1 VSERGRGRPAV
12 VQGEKRTRSTLPLLA
27 LVTAL
32 GLLGPAPARAD
43 RPLAQA
49 PAPAFRVRDLAGH
62 ELSLAALRARG
73 PVLIDFWATWC
84 EPCRAALTELED
96 WRLRYGP
103 RGLGIVAV
111 SVDGPRNLAKVRPF
125 VARLHLGCPVVI
137 DDDGR
142 LQALYQVSQ
151 LPLAVLV
158 DTAGRIVTTRVGYRR
173 GETGLAQRIES
184 LLPADSTASGS
195 PR

>member
-1 VSERGRGRPAV
+1 MRRLPRAV
-12 VQGEKRTRSTLPLLA
+12 ARA
-27 LVTAL
+27 AL
-32 GLLGPAPARAD
+32 GLALSVLLAHAARPA
-43 RPLAQA
+43 LAA
-49 PAPAFRVRDLAGH
+49 GSRELASAPAFRVRDLAGH
-62 ELSLAALRARG
+62 EVSLAALRARG

-84 EPCRAALTELED
+84 EPCRAALAELEG

-125 VARLHLGCPVVI
+125 VARLHAGYAVVI

-142 LQALYQVSQ
+142 LQELYQVSQ

-173 GETGLAQRIES
+173 GETALAERIES